1 MRIVIYQYRKEG
13 IVPRKTVADDVLRA
27 LHEHPEGLSDGQLA
41 RILDKNH
48 PHINM
53 VCHRLED
60 RGLIV
65 RDETPGGIVNRALDS
80 TPPAQRT
87 EARATNR
94 KNIYVRDS
102 DLEVWDRAEQLASE
116 PISALLA
123 SLLRNYVQQR
133 EMPTE
138 RIIVAVND
146 HDGATTRKAFRG
158 RMLVSNYSADDPTV
172 RRTRFYAAQGATG
185 GLALWY
191 QHGDGYSGGFQT
203 YADLGD
209 ATGKEWPLDFLSAV
223 SLALSEGYAEE
234 IDL

>member
-1 MRIVIYQYRKEG
+1 MTRE
-13 IVPRKTVADDVLRA
+13 TVADDVLRK
-27 LHEHPEGLSDGQLA
+27 LHEHPQGLSDGALA
-41 RILDKNH
+41 KMLDKNH

-65 RDETPGGIVNRALDS
+65 RDQTPGGIVNRILD
-80 TPPAQRT
+80 TAPPARSADT
-87 EARATNR
+87 RPTNR
-94 KNIYVRDS
+94 KNIYVRDA
-102 DLEVWDRAEQLASE
+102 DLEVWDQAEKLASE
-116 PISALLA
+116 PISALVTR
-123 SLLRNYVQQR
+123 LLGNYVRQR
-133 EMPTE
+133 EMPTD
-138 RIIVAVND
+138 RIIVTVNG
-146 HDGATTRKAFRG
+146 HDGTTARKAFRG
-158 RMLVSNYSADDPTV
+158 RMLVSNYSADDPAV
-172 RRTRFYAAQGATG
+172 RGTRFYAAQGTAG

-203 YADLGD
+203 YGGLSD

>member
-1 MRIVIYQYRKEG
+1 MTRE
-13 IVPRKTVADDVLRA
+13 TVADAVQRK
-27 LHEHPEGLSDGQLA
+27 LHEHPKGLSDGALA
-41 RILDKNH
+41 RMLDKNH

-60 RGLIV
+60 QGLIV
-65 RDETPGGIVNRALDS
+65 RDHTPSGIINRILDG
-80 TPPAQRT
+80 TPQPRPACGTPQPPPADD
-87 EARATNR
+87 ARPTNR
-94 KNIYVRDS
+94 KNIYVRDA
-102 DLEVWDRAEQLASE
+102 DQEVWDRAEQLASE
-116 PISALLA
+116 PISVLVTRLL
-123 SLLRNYVQQR
+123 SNYVEQR

-146 HDGATTRKAFRG
+146 HDGTVARKAFRG
-158 RMLVSNYSADDPTV
+158 RTLVSNYSADDPAV
-172 RRTRFYAAQGATG
+172 RGTRFYAAQGAAG

-203 YADLGD
+203 YDDLSD
-209 ATGKEWPLDFLSAV
+209 ARGKEWPLDFLSAV

>member
-1 MRIVIYQYRKEG
+1 M
-13 IVPRKTVADDVLRA
+13 PRTTVADDVLRE

-41 RILDKNH
+41 KMLDKNH

-65 RDETPGGIVNRALDS
+65 RDETPGGIVNRVLDS
-80 TPPAQRT
+80 APPARPSD
-87 EARATNR
+87 ARPTNR
-94 KNIYVRDS
+94 KNIYVRDA

-116 PISALLA
+116 PISALLTR
-123 SLLRNYVQQR
+123 LLRNYVQQR
-133 EMPTE
+133 QMPTE
-138 RIIVAVND
+138 RIIVPING
-146 HDGATTRKAFRG
+146 HDGTIARKAFKG
-158 RMLVSNYSADDPTV
+158 RMLVSNYSADDPAV
-172 RRTRFYAAQGATG
+172 RGTRFYAAQGAAG

-191 QHGDGYSGGFQT
+191 LHGDGYSGGLQT
-203 YADLGD
+203 YGDLGG
-209 ATGKEWPLDFLSAV
+209 ATRKEWPLDFLSAV